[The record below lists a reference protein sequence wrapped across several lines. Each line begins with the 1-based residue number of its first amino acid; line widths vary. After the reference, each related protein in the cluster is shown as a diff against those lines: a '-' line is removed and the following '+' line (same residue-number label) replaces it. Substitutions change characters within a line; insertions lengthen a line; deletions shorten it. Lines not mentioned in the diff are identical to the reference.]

1 MRPHFFFIQW
11 LTTSA
16 ALGLTALMLSGVLI
30 DSVFSLGFAAL
41 VLGLI
46 NAIVRPLLVVLTL
59 PLTMLS
65 LGLFYFIVNGIAF
78 GLASVLV
85 PGFIVTSFFSAI
97 LGAVC
102 VGLVSS
108 CIGIFVRVPRE
119 TTRSTVVELHR
130 HRDGRWAP

>member
-1 MRPHFFFIQW
+1 MRPHLFFIQW